1 MDIEDHIFI
10 SDREKGIATAV
21 EQCFPQSL
29 HLHCCQHIADN
40 LQQRFGN
47 KVRPLFWA
55 IAYAKTR
62 DLFAEK
68 MKLLQVENKDAHS
81 YLQAID
87 RKLWSRAYQPYPKYG
102 QNTSNIIESL
112 NGAFSDIRCQPPIR
126 MMDSIYLYCMKLIY
140 DRAEKPQISLHLAD
154 VPWAKYSARLKNSRR
169 YNVFPS
175 GNGIFQVE
183 IPDTGMKYIV
193 NLSER
198 LCDCKDFYEYQGPC
212 THAIAAIQR
221 QGDDPLTFFLNQYTT
236 DYFRRTYS
244 HPIIPMSIHDLAIS
258 EVKPPTIRK
267 QAGRP
272 RTTRLRKGQWSR
284 KQKQCSNCLNWGHSK
299 RTCRGQPVSSGRRER
314 ARDWLAEADDIETN
328 DEENSDGS
336 DDSTDSSR
344 TEDVI
349 VVESDDELSELD
361 DELFNELT

>member
-21 EQCFPQSL
+21 EQCFPQAL

-112 NGAFSDIRCQPPIR
+112 NGAFSDIWSQPPIR
-126 MMDSIYLYCMKLIY
+126 IMDSI
-140 DRAEKPQISLHLAD
+140 
-154 VPWAKYSARLKNSRR
+154 
-169 YNVFPS
+169 
-175 GNGIFQVE
+175 
-183 IPDTGMKYIV
+183 
-193 NLSER
+193 
-198 LCDCKDFYEYQGPC
+198 
-212 THAIAAIQR
+212 
-221 QGDDPLTFFLNQYTT
+221 
-236 DYFRRTYS
+236 
-244 HPIIPMSIHDLAIS
+244 
-258 EVKPPTIRK
+258 
-267 QAGRP
+267 
-272 RTTRLRKGQWSR
+272 
-284 KQKQCSNCLNWGHSK
+284 
-299 RTCRGQPVSSGRRER
+299 
-314 ARDWLAEADDIETN
+314 
-328 DEENSDGS
+328 
-336 DDSTDSSR
+336 
-344 TEDVI
+344 
-349 VVESDDELSELD
+349 
-361 DELFNELT
+361 